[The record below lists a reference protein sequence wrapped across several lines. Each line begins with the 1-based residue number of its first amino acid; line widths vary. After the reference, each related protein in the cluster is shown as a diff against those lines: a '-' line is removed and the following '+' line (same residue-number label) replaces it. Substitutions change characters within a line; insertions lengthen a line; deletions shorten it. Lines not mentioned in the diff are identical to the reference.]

1 MVLIDD
7 RIYFCLSVL
16 CRYRNR
22 QINSGSKQK
31 FMLVLE
37 TNTNSFV
44 LILDLYYMED
54 KLSRLLHGIE
64 FLNKGKG

>member
-37 TNTNSFV
+37 TNANSFV
-44 LILDLYYMED
+44 LILQ
-54 KLSRLLHGIE
+54 
-64 FLNKGKG
+64 